1 MIKNLTV
8 VFSII
13 IISFAFKRSEQYLHK
28 FSLYSSFQSSIFTSP
43 KLDYTIDLGEKWK
56 VTYIYSPDSSDIVI
70 STHVIDIN
78 NMKMLRIYRNDGK
91 KSKLKRLMKK
101 EIHKL
106 KRFTKYK
113 KIHEVKKEINLEYD
127 ALSFEYEYNNGNDYI
142 EKTFVM
148 KSKNGNDYC
157 FQTFVAK
164 NEFQDKNMNELFDL
178 LKTFK
183 SK

>member
-1 MIKNLTV
+1 MIKKIAV
-8 VFSII
+8 VLIVI
-13 IISFAFKRSEQYLHK
+13 LISLAFKRSEQYTHK
-28 FSLYSSFQSSIFTSP
+28 FSSYSSIQSSIFTSP
-43 KLDYTIDLGEKWK
+43 KFDYTIDLGEKWK
-56 VTYIYSPDSSDIVI
+56 VTYIDSPDSSDIVI

-91 KSKLKRLMKK
+91 KSNLKRLMKK

-113 KIHEVKKEINLEYD
+113 KNHDVKKEMNLEYES
-127 ALSFEYEYNNGNDYI
+127 LSFEYEYNNGNDYV

-148 KSKNGNDYC
+148 KSMNGNDYC
-157 FQTFVAK
+157 FQIVVTK
-164 NEFQDKNMNELFDL
+164 NELHDKNMNELFDL